1 MTNHEVL
8 RRSGASDAPYTVA
21 RIHLMFSQRSRPLH
35 LRDERRS
42 GVDRTVR
49 AMVRRRS
56 LLTIAALIGASAV
69 LTINPPVTTATA
81 NKQFDLTYRGSYD
94 PTTRGAEIVTV
105 DPASRRMFIAAGNRI
120 DIVDISDITAPVLV
134 TSVSTAPYGSDVT
147 SVSVRN
153 GVVAA
158 ASINSVKENPGKV
171 VFFDLD
177 GEFLSSVDVGAV
189 PDMVAHSPD
198 GTKLAVANEGEP
210 RCEGTSYVDPEGSI
224 SIIDLSGPATEYD
237 NADVA
242 FAMFDAYDGR
252 EDDLRA
258 DDIRIFGPGAD
269 ASHDLEP
276 ESVTFAPNGR
286 TLYSSLQ
293 ENNALATIDVATATV
308 TSITSFGYKD
318 HFVAGNGLD
327 PSDRDGSGNNP
338 GLSPNIGN
346 WPVMGMYQP
355 DTIDAFH
362 SQGST
367 FIATANE
374 GDSRGDYGACGGNEE
389 ARGSDLAAAGY
400 SITGQ
405 PADLLTNNDKL
416 SRIQG
421 TNKFPLPVPGAVPS
435 MYAFGARS
443 LSIWNADTG
452 SQVFDSGDFIERH
465 IAALAPTVFNAN
477 FGKSVAEGYDTRSD
491 NKGPEPEGLVVGK
504 FDGRTLVFVGLERAN
519 GIMFW
524 DATDPSEPAFQEW
537 ERQVA
542 YGATPTGDLAPE
554 GLTFVPAEQ
563 SWTGAPLVIV
573 AHEADQP
580 GGALQTRTSIYE
592 LSVTTRGNR

>member
-1 MTNHEVL
+1 M
-8 RRSGASDAPYTVA
+8 
-21 RIHLMFSQRSRPLH
+21 I
-35 LRDERRS
+35 
-42 GVDRTVR
+42 
-49 AMVRRRS
+49 RRRS
-56 LLTIAALIGASAV
+56 LLTITALIGASTV
-69 LTINPPVTTATA
+69 LTINSPVTTAKA

-120 DIVDISDITAPVLV
+120 DIVNISDITAPVLV
-134 TSVSTAPYGSDVT
+134 TSVSMAPYGSDVT

-158 ASINSVKENPGKV
+158 ASINSLKENPGKV

-177 GEFLSSVDVGAV
+177 GEFLSAVEVGAV

-198 GTKLAVANEGEP
+198 GMKLAVANEGEP
-210 RCEGTSYVDPEGSI
+210 RCAGTTYVDPEGSI
-224 SIIDLSGPATEYD
+224 SIIDLSGPATEY
-237 NADVA
+237 NNNDVA
-242 FAMFDAYDGR
+242 FATFDAYDGR
-252 EDDLRA
+252 EDELRA
-258 DDIRIFGPGAD
+258 DDIRIFGLGVD

-286 TLYSSLQ
+286 TVYSSLQ
-293 ENNALATIDVATATV
+293 ENNAFATIDVATATV

-318 HFVAGNGLD
+318 HALAGNGLD

-362 SQGST
+362 SRGST
-367 FIATANE
+367 YIATANE
-374 GDSRGDYGACGGNEE
+374 GDSRGDYGTCGGNEE
-389 ARGSDLAAAGY
+389 ARGSELAAAGY

-421 TNKFPLPVPGAVPS
+421 TNKFPLPAPVAVPS

-443 LSIWNADTG
+443 MSIWNADTG
-452 SQVFDSGDFIERH
+452 TQVFDSGDFIERH
-465 IAALAPTVFNAN
+465 IAAQAPTVFNAN

-524 DATDPSEPAFQEW
+524 DATDPSKPAFQEW
-537 ERQVA
+537 ERQVT

-592 LSVTTRGNR
+592 LSVTTTGNR